1 MAGMCSQN
9 AKLKPRAVMP
19 RGVLAALFAA
29 AMVQS
34 VWGQVFTL
42 TKEQLIQYTPGNPY
56 DRFPDGR
63 PKVPDAILE
72 KVKEMSAEEVLG
84 LNQRGYRNQYEAGWQ
99 ILHPNVKMVGRAVTL
114 QLMPLRPDVSDIDQA
129 ARRAKS
135 PVRLSHQTAI
145 DILQKGDVFVADAAG
160 AQFGGV
166 IGDNLAYY
174 IWKTTGVG
182 FVIDGAIR
190 DLEGISPMSSLG
202 GYYRAA
208 VPPAIHDLMVTG
220 INVPVRI
227 GNATVMPGDV
237 VFGDKEGVYFIPPSQ
252 VKAIVDEADVTHIHD
267 EWTKKKFDEGKY
279 ISTDIYG
286 SPHDPALQ
294 KEYQDYLKQKMGAQ
308 AYDEYMKNRPQGR
321 AGRGGPPRQ

>member
-1 MAGMCSQN
+1 M
-9 AKLKPRAVMP
+9 RY
-19 RGVLAALFAA
+19 ALLLLFVAA
-29 AMVQS
+29 APCVR
-34 VWGQVFTL
+34 GQVFNL
-42 TKEQLIQYTPGNPY
+42 SKEQIVKYTAQNPF

-63 PKVPDAILE
+63 PKVPDALLE
-72 KVKEMSAEEVLG
+72 KLRDMSAEEVIG
-84 LNQRGYRNQYEAGWQ
+84 LSARGYRNQWEAGWQ
-99 ILHPNVKMVGRAVTL
+99 VLHPAKTMVGRAVTL
-114 QLMPLRPDVSDIDQA
+114 QLMPLRPDVAEVDQA
-129 ARRAKS
+129 DRRAKGQI
-135 PVRLSHQTAI
+135 RLNHQTAI
-145 DILQKGDVFVADAAG
+145 DMLQKDDVLVVDAAG

-174 IWKTTGVG
+174 IMKKTGVG

-190 DLEGISPMSSLG
+190 DIRGIAPYDMA

-237 VFGDKEGVYFIPPSQ
+237 VFGDPEGVYFIPPSQ
-252 VKAIVDEADVTHIHD
+252 VKDLVDEADVTHIHD

-286 SPHDPALQ
+286 SPHDPALIQ
-294 KEYQDYLKQKMGAQ
+294 EYQAYLKEKLGAQ
-308 AYDEYMKNRPQGR
+308 RYEEYLKRRQSMGGGR
-321 AGRGGPPRQ
+321 GATGAGRGGQGPGRQN